1 MVSRRV
7 VVETQ
12 LSFALTWQRNAQP
25 IGEAASKL
33 LRWVG
38 GRVGH
43 AIVPHVALSYEE
55 LLPSFEKEQVDFAWL
70 PPIVFLKL
78 REKGLARTLLVNQ
91 RHGSSTF
98 CAVLAVHSSSRYYA
112 LERLRG
118 ARAAW
123 VDPHSAT
130 GYVLQRMDLAA
141 RRVDPRT
148 TFSEDRFLGSHD
160 AAARA
165 VYEGRSD
172 VLGTFALYEGERV
185 VRAGFSS
192 QGSPTEWRVVLR
204 GREAPSDVLAVHT
217 KVDPALVQAVRD
229 ALLGAPADPEASPLL
244 REALH
249 VEEFGQ
255 ADDARYAALAESIE
269 SARKE
274 GLLPHF

>member
-1 MVSRRV
+1 M
-7 VVETQ
+7 EGE

-33 LRWVG
+33 LRWVS
-38 GRVGH
+38 GRVGRT
-43 AIVPHVALSYEE
+43 IVPHVALSYEE

-78 REKGLARTLLVNQ
+78 REKALARTLLVNQ
-91 RHGSSTF
+91 RHGNSTF
-98 CAVLAVHSSSRYYA
+98 CAVLAVHSSSRHYA
-112 LERLRG
+112 LDRLRG

-141 RRVDPRT
+141 RRIDPRT

-172 VLGTFALYEGERV
+172 VLGTFALYEGDRV

-204 GREAPSDVLAVHT
+204 GRDAPSDVLAVHA
-217 KVDPALVQAVRD
+217 KVDPALTQAVRD
-229 ALLGAPADPEASPLL
+229 ALLAAPADPEASPLL
-244 REALH
+244 REAFH
-249 VEEFGQ
+249 VDEFGE
-255 ADDARYAALAESIE
+255 ADDARYAALAEAI
-269 SARKE
+269 
-274 GLLPHF
+274 